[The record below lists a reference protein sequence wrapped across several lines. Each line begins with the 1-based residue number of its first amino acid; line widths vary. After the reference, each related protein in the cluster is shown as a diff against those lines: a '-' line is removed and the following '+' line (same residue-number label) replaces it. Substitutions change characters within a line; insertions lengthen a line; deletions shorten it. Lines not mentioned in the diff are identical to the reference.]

1 MIEPFDHLP
10 PITLPAWWTKRYPSP
25 KLHAIVRNT
34 ALWMDR
40 PASNTAAGKQILLA
54 NAALFELAML
64 LEDVDYT
71 LEDIE
76 SPFFELVPGF
86 LHRQGIGFSAGKED
100 CVRLDLYFF
109 PLDYSEKKE
118 FPLQY
123 IRLPVMETDDYEALV
138 RLAQQ
143 RFPAPEGL
151 TASLPFSLGAIAE
164 VEGHFLDHMP
174 ETARSC
180 RAAAK
185 NALERQNCEAFL
197 GYVND
202 ILNYSKQKGNSR
214 Q

>member
-1 MIEPFDHLP
+1 MFMDPFDCLP
-10 PITLPAWWTKRYPSP
+10 PIILPAWFTKRYPSP
-25 KLHAIVRNT
+25 KLQSILHNT
-34 ALWMDR
+34 TLWMDR
-40 PASNTAAGKQILLA
+40 PEPTTAAGKQVLLA
-54 NAALFELAML
+54 NVPLFELAML

-76 SPFFELVPGF
+76 SPFFELVPGS

-109 PLDYSEKKE
+109 PLDYSEKKD

-123 IRLPVMETDDYEALV
+123 IRLPVLERDDYETLV

-151 TASLPFSLGAIAE
+151 TAALPFSLEAIAE
-164 VEGHFLDHMP
+164 VEGYFLDHMVTT
-174 ETARSC
+174 ERAC
-180 RAAAK
+180 RAVAK
-185 NALERQNCEAFL
+185 NSLERQNCEAFL

-202 ILNYSKQKGNSR
+202 ILKR
-214 Q
+214 A

>member
-1 MIEPFDHLP
+1 MFMDPFDCLP
-10 PITLPAWWTKRYPSP
+10 PTILPAWFTKRYPSP

-40 PASNTAAGKQILLA
+40 PAPNTATGKQVLLA
-54 NAALFELAML
+54 NAALFDLAMR

-86 LHRQGIGFSAGKED
+86 LHRQGIGFSAGSGD

-118 FPLQY
+118 FPLQF
-123 IRLPVMETDDYEALV
+123 IRLPVLETDDYEALE

-151 TASLPFSLGAIAE
+151 TAALPFSLGAIAE
-164 VEGHFLDHMP
+164 VEGYFLDHMVTT
-174 ETARSC
+174 ERSC

-197 GYVND
+197 GYVKD
-202 ILNYSKQKGNSR
+202 IMKR
-214 Q
+214 A